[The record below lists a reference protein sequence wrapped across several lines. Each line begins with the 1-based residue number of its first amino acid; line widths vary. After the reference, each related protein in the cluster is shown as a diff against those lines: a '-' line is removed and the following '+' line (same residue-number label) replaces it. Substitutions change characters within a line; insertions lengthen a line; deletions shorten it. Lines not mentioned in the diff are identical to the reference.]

1 MSNVTNRLNL
11 NKSIYIKFTSINP
24 GGVGH
29 ALIDYLTPYI
39 LGKILNLKFI
49 HSPLIVGIQQRDMN
63 LNINHNKL
71 FWNDFLNLN
80 LLTNNILPKN
90 YKTINITGEPYRGYS
105 LKKFQNMINKKI
117 NKSNNICIS
126 IFPNQPRLYLL
137 DLYNMEFQGLVKK
150 GITMSIINDLRN
162 VFFKKHSHSKNN
174 CFTINIY
181 VRQGDLAQAGMNFE
195 YNIFK
200 HVNKLLVDTKLYKIN
215 LISAGTS
222 KQMNDI
228 RKCFSE
234 FENVNFILN
243 APQDEVFMLMVL
255 SDMLIYNCTSF
266 AFTAS
271 LYCSGTI
278 ITLKKNGYTSPY
290 YCYKDEK
297 FLDNYILIDPD
308 KIDNEYLTKMVQKS
322 LLSQ

>member
-1 MSNVTNRLNL
+1 MSKIDE
-11 NKSIYIKFTSINP
+11 NKSIYIKFTSVNP

-39 LGKILNLKFI
+39 LGKNLNLKFI
-49 HSPLIVGIQQRDMN
+49 HSPLIVGIQQRDMD
-63 LNINHNKL
+63 LNVNQNEL
-71 FWNDFLNLN
+71 FWNDFLNLD
-80 LLTNNILPKN
+80 LLSNNMLPKN
-90 YKTINITGEPYRGYS
+90 YKTINITGEQYKGYS
-105 LKKFQNMINKKI
+105 LKKFENMINEKV

-126 IFPNQPRLYLL
+126 IFPIQPRLHLY

-181 VRQGDLAQAGMNFE
+181 VRQGDIGSRGMNFE

-200 HVNKLLVDTKLYKIN
+200 IINKLLVDKKLYKIN

-228 RKCFSE
+228 RKIFSE
-234 FENVNFILN
+234 FENINFILN
-243 APQDEVFMLMVL
+243 APQGEVFKLMVL
-255 SDMLIYNCTSF
+255 SDMLIYNFTSF
-266 AFTAS
+266 AFIAS
-271 LYCSGTI
+271 IYCSGTI
-278 ITLKKNGYTSPY
+278 ITAKKNGYTSPY
-290 YCYKDEK
+290 YFYEDEK
-297 FLDNYILIDPD
+297 FLDNYILINPD
-308 KIDNEYLTKMVQKS
+308 ETENEYLTKMVQKS